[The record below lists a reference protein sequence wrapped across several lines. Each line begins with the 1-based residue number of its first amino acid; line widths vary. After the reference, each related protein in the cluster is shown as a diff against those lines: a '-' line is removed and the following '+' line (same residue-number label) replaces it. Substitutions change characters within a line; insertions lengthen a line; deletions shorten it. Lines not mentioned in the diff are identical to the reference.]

1 MTKMA
6 NTALG
11 VVVARAI
18 AAANVTAL
26 AVQDQE
32 DMVVN
37 AIVAALAVAAL

>member
-1 MTKMA
+1 MRKSH
-6 NTALG
+6 
-11 VVVARAI
+11 